1 MCSNLNLVVASLDYQ
16 FHFDER
22 NRPIA
27 EFSMG
32 HEVFGTWFTDELR
45 SNTHKIMQLL
55 QMIETLEQRSS
66 FEQQMQGMEHQL
78 TLTRDDVEIS
88 PLHESLEEIPEDAEL
103 SEEGSFAQCGLP
115 DFKQALISWQAF
127 LAE

>member
-1 MCSNLNLVVASLDYQ
+1 LDYQ
-16 FHFDER
+16 FHFDDR

-45 SNTHKIMQLL
+45 SDSYKINQLL
-55 QMIETLEQRSS
+55 KMIETLEQRTS
-66 FEQQMQGMEHQL
+66 FEEQMLGMEHQL
-78 TLTRDDVEIS
+78 TLTRDDVEIT
-88 PLHESLEEIPEDAEL
+88 PLHESLDDIPEDAEM

-115 DFKQALISWQAF
+115 DFKQALVSWQAF

>member
-1 MCSNLNLVVASLDYQ
+1 LDYQ
-16 FHFDER
+16 FHFDDR

-45 SNTHKIMQLL
+45 SDSYKINQLMK
-55 QMIETLEQRSS
+55 MIETLEQRSS
-66 FEQQMQGMEHQL
+66 FEEQMLGMEHQL
-78 TLTRDDVEIS
+78 TLTRDDVEIT
-88 PLHESLEEIPEDAEL
+88 PLHESFDDIPEDAEM

-115 DFKQALISWQAF
+115 DFKQALVSWQAF